1 MGRSANIFLCSVIIS
16 SLVGAVACQKK
27 DTKTLEE
34 KVFNVQTQDV
44 VQKPLKPFIESIG
57 TLNPFEEV
65 TVSAEIEGVIRSVK
79 VEEGSQV
86 SKGMLLAAID
96 DSDYSL
102 EVKRAD
108 AVFKQAEAT
117 LENTRLEFKR
127 KDVLYKEELV
137 TKQQYDDV
145 TTRLSL
151 AEAEVERAKA
161 SLSLARLKLSKT
173 KITSPLACVIK
184 EKRVSA
190 GDFVRNGTPLFIIIQ
205 PNPLKLRFTV
215 PEKDVGRLRVNQE
228 VMLRVDGFAEAEF
241 KGRVNIV
248 FPNVEEKTRTLQVE
262 ALVPNNNGLLKPGL
276 FAKVILYTSGERD
289 TIVVPVTALLYEGE
303 KVRVFVTEGDRAKE
317 RVVKLGSKYGEFME
331 IIEGVKTGEKVVFMG
346 QQNLSEG
353 AKVSIQQITPQR
365 AESDNAGH
373 LTSAERLLQGSGT
386 NKSQETKNEK

>member
-276 FAKVILYTSGERD
+276 FAKVILYTAGERD

-331 IIEGVKTGEKVVFMG
+331 IIEGIKTGEKVVFMG

-373 LTSAERLLQGSGT
+373 LTSAERPPQDSGT

>member
-1 MGRSANIFLCSVIIS
+1 MGRSVKVFLCSVIIS

-34 KVFNVQTQDV
+34 KVFNVQTHDV

-65 TVSAEIEGVIRSVK
+65 TVSAEIEGVIRSVR

-102 EVKRAD
+102 EVKRAE
-108 AVFKQAEAT
+108 AVFRQAEAT
-117 LENTRLEFKR
+117 LENTKLEFKR
-127 KDVLYKEELV
+127 KDALYKEELV

-215 PEKDVGRLRVNQE
+215 PEKDVGRLKINQE
-228 VMLRVDGFAEAEF
+228 VVLRVDGFAGAEF

-276 FAKVILYTSGERD
+276 FAKVILYTAGARD
-289 TIVVPVTALLYEGE
+289 TIVVPVTALLYEAE

-373 LTSAERLLQGSGT
+373 LTAAERPPHGSGA